1 MGLHGQYEI
10 MGMGFRS
17 QIEFKGSLSEL
28 FFLFLLYI
36 YWFSIPIRALKILLC
51 FSPFVYQEFI
61 SLVFY
66 FSKCLVPC

>member
-1 MGLHGQYEI
+1 MGLHGQSEI

-36 YWFSIPIRALKILLC
+36 YWFSIPIRVLKNTCVSVPLSIKSLSLW
-51 FSPFVYQEFI
+51 FSAFQ
-61 SLVFY
+61 
-66 FSKCLVPC
+66 KCLVPC